1 MAKALNLFCKL
12 DDSLRPTILLNCNEL
27 STRFNDEDM
36 KTVDYYELDNDKDL
50 DKLFLRSFKNNCNL
64 FVNRTVEFA
73 EKKVNILYIVLNNLK
88 KYEPYYVVLIGKDEL
103 LNNFLNKHEYDFLQN
118 IYSLQIYKK
127 NK

>member
-12 DDSLRPTILLNCNEL
+12 NNSLRPTILLNCNEL

-36 KTVDYYELDNDKDL
+36 KTVDYYELDKDTNL
-50 DKLFLRSFKNNCNL
+50 DKIFLRSFKNNCNL
-64 FVNRTVEFA
+64 FVNHTVEFA

-88 KYEPYYVVLIGKDEL
+88 KYEPHYVVLIGKDEL
-103 LNNFLNKHEYDFLQN
+103 LNNFLNKHEYEFLQN